1 MTLSVAELQPVLHD
15 LFHDTAAVLATES
28 GFHQRSRCLTGPVF
42 AQSVVFSL
50 LQNPQATLD
59 DFADTAAQL
68 GAAVSPQ
75 AFDRRFGRAACGFL
89 GALFL
94 EAFNRSFQSLRPALV
109 PLLRR
114 FQGVFLRD
122 ATLVSLPA
130 SLASAFPGRG
140 GRHQEHGKAAACKL
154 VFEAEV
160 TTGMLTEV
168 SVRAGLDNDRA
179 AEVSGKPLPEGA
191 LLLEDMGFLSGDRL
205 QGYIDQG
212 VYVVTRI
219 PAWTAVFD
227 EEGRRIDLVKQ
238 LLKAKGWRY
247 ERQVQVMHG
256 HKVKVRLLA
265 VRLPDEEAEKRR
277 QRVIREAKQRGRKVS
292 EKKLQLCEWNI
303 LVTNAPAELLT
314 AEDAGVVRRVR
325 WQIELVFK
333 VFKSEGKIDQTR
345 SEKPWRVLCE
355 LYAKLLAMVV
365 QQWALLAAG
374 YVMLAHSARKAAR
387 RVRQRAMTL
396 LLGLGRLADVGR
408 EVARLARE
416 LYRHCR
422 VASRKKAPST
432 LDRLTALDPQFEEA
446 HETPPR

>member
-1 MTLSVAELQPVLHD
+1 
-15 LFHDTAAVLATES
+15 
-28 GFHQRSRCLTGPVF
+28 
-42 AQSVVFSL
+42 
-50 LQNPQATLD
+50 
-59 DFADTAAQL
+59 
-68 GAAVSPQ
+68 
-75 AFDRRFGRAACGFL
+75 
-89 GALFL
+89 
-94 EAFNRSFQSLRPALV
+94 
-109 PLLRR
+109 
-114 FQGVFLRD
+114 
-122 ATLVSLPA
+122 
-130 SLASAFPGRG
+130 
-140 GRHQEHGKAAACKL
+140 
-154 VFEAEV
+154 
-160 TTGMLTEV
+160 MLTEV